1 MGGDSA
7 GLRPRSHSL
16 VVRATGNRVGLSLG
30 SSNLSLGAITIIRLV
45 DNLKPQGS
53 NMSGPVLSPDG
64 KYMWTGSEWIPSPPS
79 DGGNAINMQD
89 SVIGGD
95 VISNT
100 TINND
105 PAAVTAAVISAL
117 QQMGMINHTQ
127 PQPPP
132 IDIDLPESFKVGD
145 HVEYNSPTNSRW
157 LNRCKVISVNDD
169 GTYKIEVPY
178 SEGVIQTKHAV
189 VIGTSPGTIRPA
201 SVPFKQGDKVF
212 VNWKNYGH
220 YYSGRISRENS
231 DGTFFIMFDD
241 GDVEDNVGWERIEPL
256 NEESNEVK
264 NYIQH
269 DSEAENELIEAFKVF
284 DTNNTGTISAREYF
298 KILTEIGDDPI
309 PVEDVMQE
317 FSSMGIEM
325 DSQIDYLELAKYL
338 VASELQSDIEEAK
351 PEVVIRDAEIDDGIL
366 RGYAYDHPKLGETN
380 IRSSKII
387 TVNFDE
393 RATGRVETKNTIYV
407 VGPTGW
413 SVKPE
418 NHPFNQPK

>member
-1 MGGDSA
+1 
-7 GLRPRSHSL
+7 
-16 VVRATGNRVGLSLG
+16 
-30 SSNLSLGAITIIRLV
+30 
-45 DNLKPQGS
+45 
-53 NMSGPVLSPDG
+53 MSGPIMSPDG
-64 KYMWTGSEWIPSPPS
+64 KYMWTGSEWIPAPPNE
-79 DGGNAINMQD
+79 GGNSINMQD

-117 QQMGMINHTQ
+117 QQMGMINHSQT
-127 PQPPP
+127 QPPP
-132 IDIDLPESFKVGD
+132 IDIDLPESFTVGD
-145 HVEYNSPTNSRW
+145 HVEYYSPTNCRW
-157 LNRCKVISVNDD
+157 LNRCRVISVNDD

-201 SVPFKQGDKVF
+201 GVPFKQGDKVF

-220 YYSGRISRENS
+220 YYAGRISKENS

-256 NEESNEVK
+256 NEDSNEVK
-264 NYIQH
+264 EYIQH
-269 DSEAENELIEAFKVF
+269 DIEAENELIEAFKVF
-284 DTNNTGTISAREYF
+284 DRNNSGTISAREYF
-298 KILTEIGDDPI
+298 EILTEIGDDPI
-309 PVEDVMQE
+309 PVEDVMAE
-317 FSSMGIEM
+317 FTSLGIEM

-338 VASELQSDIEEAK
+338 VGSEMQNDYEKSK
-351 PEVVIRDAEIDDGIL
+351 PEVVIRDAHIEDGIL
-366 RGYAYDHPKLGETN
+366 KGYAYDHPKLGETN
-380 IRSSKII
+380 IKSSKII

-393 RATGRVETKNTIYV
+393 RATGRIETKNTIYV

-413 SVKPE
+413 LIKPE